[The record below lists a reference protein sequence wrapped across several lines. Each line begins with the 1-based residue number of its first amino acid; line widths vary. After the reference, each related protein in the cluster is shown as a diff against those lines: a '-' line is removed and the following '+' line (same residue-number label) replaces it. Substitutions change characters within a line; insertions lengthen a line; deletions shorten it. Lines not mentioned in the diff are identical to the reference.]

1 MYGFVISPV
10 IYVSATNL
18 SIFYGSLKKLEDI
31 YVFVH
36 DNGDL
41 GQRSPMAGM
50 STELS
55 PSFVA

>member
-36 DNGDL
+36 DNGDY
-41 GQRSPMAGM
+41 
-50 STELS
+50 
-55 PSFVA
+55 